1 MTSLAESLSHIYRVE
16 RELGHGGMATVYLA
30 EDLKH
35 ERRVAIKVL
44 RPELA
49 AVIGADRFVREIRTI
64 AALQHSHI
72 LGLIDSGEVQGTAYY
87 VMPFV
92 EGESLRDR
100 LTREKQLPITDAVR
114 IATEVAS
121 ALDYAHRHG
130 VIHRDIKPENIM
142 LHDGTAL
149 VADFGIAL
157 AVSQAGGTRMTET
170 GMSLGTPH
178 YMSPEQAMGEREV
191 TARSD
196 VYALGCVTYEMLL
209 GEPPFTGPTAQAI
222 VAKVVTEEPRPLT
235 LRRGTVP
242 GYVEAAVLTALQKLP
257 ADRFASAAE
266 FAGALGAWSNH
277 PTVPRPVSGPVGR
290 TRRSFVSLLTGIGTV
305 AFLLGGAGA
314 KLWLWPRASDQLH
327 VQASL
332 LPPSGC
338 AYTHV
343 SIGPPQLVP
352 DGSRLAFVADCAGTS
367 SLWIRSLA
375 TGKMERLEGTSG
387 AQYPFWSPDGRSV
400 GFFAGAMLKRV
411 DLETRAVRN
420 VAPAAAGRGGS
431 WSPGGTIV
439 YAPDILGPLVRVPS
453 TGGTPQSATTL
464 SDTGPAA
471 SGLTHRNPYF
481 LPDGQQFLFNEGHDD
496 GRTGVTRLARLGGSD
511 SRQVL
516 EVGSNVAYAQGR
528 LLYVTEGVL
537 VAQPFDAKKGHLS
550 GAATAL
556 VPSIETYQ
564 PRLVG
569 SYTMAGGFLVYR
581 QSNSSPSRIVW
592 FDPRSGQE
600 QLILPEANYA
610 DAAIAPDRRRLLV
623 VRTESAEAGPRL
635 WLFDL
640 EGGGWARVT
649 DEKSASYRFGWFPD
663 ARRFFYS
670 SDDTDLP
677 LRVVN
682 ADNGAVV
689 DSLSRGHV
697 GSHPLITV
705 APDGSY
711 GIGVRQVEATGF
723 DILRVDLRKASR
735 SLEVVLASPAN
746 EAYPRISPDGRFLA
760 YLSDRSG
767 RFEVMATPLPGANIQ
782 WQLSHEGAANV
793 LVSWSSD
800 GRTLYYVDAS
810 FHLSAI
816 DVSTRGGVRFGK
828 PRRVPRAPPDTWGVE
843 AASDGRLALLVSSD
857 EEPVPL
863 TLVTGWERMLQESR

>member
-1 MTSLAESLSHIYRVE
+1 MRSGPSPHSNIPTSSA
-16 RELGHGGMATVYLA
+16 
-30 EDLKH
+30 
-35 ERRVAIKVL
+35 
-44 RPELA
+44 
-49 AVIGADRFVREIRTI
+49 
-64 AALQHSHI
+64 
-72 LGLIDSGEVQGTAYY
+72 LIDSGEVQGTAYY

-100 LTREKQLPITDAVR
+100 LNREKQLPIADAVR

-222 VAKVVTEEPRPLT
+222 VAKVVTEEPRPLV

-242 GYVEAAVLTALQKLP
+242 AYVEAAVLTALQKLP

-266 FAGALGAWSNH
+266 FAAALGVSSSRT
-277 PTVPRPVSGPVGR
+277 TVPRPVSAPPAR
-290 TRRSFVSLLTGIGTV
+290 TRRSFVGVPLGIGIV
-305 AFLLGGAGA
+305 AFLLGAA
-314 KLWLWPRASDQLH
+314 AATLWPRASKPVH

-332 LPPSGC
+332 LAPAGC
-338 AYTHV
+338 FYTHV
-343 SIGPPQLVP
+343 GNGPPQLAP
-352 DGSRLAFVADCAGTS
+352 DGTRIAFVADCGGIW

-375 TGKMERLEGTSG
+375 TGRMERLEGTTG
-387 AQYPFWSPDGRSV
+387 AGYPFWSSDGRSL

-420 VAPAAAGRGGS
+420 VAPAAGGRGGS

-439 YAPDILGPLVRVPS
+439 YAPDILGPLVHVPS
-453 TGGTPQSATTL
+453 EGGTPQPATAL
-464 SDTGPAA
+464 PDTVTAGTR
-471 SGLTHRNPYF
+471 LTHRNPYF
-481 LPDGQQFLFNEGHDD
+481 LPDGRHFLFNEGSD
-496 GRTGVTRLARLGGSD
+496 GGQTGIIRLGQLGDDD

-516 EVGSNVAYAQGR
+516 EVGSNVAYAQGQ
-528 LLYVTEGVL
+528 LLYVREGVL
-537 VAQPFDAKKGHLS
+537 VAQPFDPKEGSLTGTAR
-550 GAATAL
+550 AL

-564 PRLVG
+564 PRLIG
-569 SYTMAGGFLVYR
+569 SYSLGGGFLAYKQTSV
-581 QSNSSPSRIVW
+581 SPSRVVW

-600 QLILPEANYA
+600 QLILPEAEYYA
-610 DAAIAPDRRRLLV
+610 MAPAPDRRRLLV
-623 VRTESAEAGPRL
+623 VRKETGEAAPGL

-649 DEKSASYRFGWFPD
+649 DENSESYRFGWFPD
-663 ARRFFYS
+663 AQRFFYS
-670 SDDTDLP
+670 SDDIRRP
-677 LRVVN
+677 LRIVD
-682 ADNGAVV
+682 AENGTVL
-689 DSLSRGHV
+689 DSLTRANR
-697 GSHPLITV
+697 GSHPLV
-705 APDGSY
+705 SLAPDASY
-711 GIGVRQVEATGF
+711 GMGVRQVEATGF

-735 SLEVVLASPAN
+735 NAEVLIASPAN
-746 EAYPRISPDGRFLA
+746 ETYPRVSPDGRLLA

-767 RFEVMATPLPGANIQ
+767 RPEVMATPLPSANIQ
-782 WQLSHEGAANV
+782 WQLSREGAANAWP
-793 LVSWSSD
+793 SWSSD

-810 FHLSAI
+810 FRLSAI
-816 DVSTRGGVRFGK
+816 DVSTRGGVRFSS
-828 PRRVPRAPPDTWGVE
+828 PRPVPKAPRNTWGVD
-843 AASDGRLALLVSSD
+843 ASSDGRLALMVSSD
-857 EEPVPL
+857 EEPAPL
-863 TLVTGWERMLQESR
+863 TLVTGWESMLRESR